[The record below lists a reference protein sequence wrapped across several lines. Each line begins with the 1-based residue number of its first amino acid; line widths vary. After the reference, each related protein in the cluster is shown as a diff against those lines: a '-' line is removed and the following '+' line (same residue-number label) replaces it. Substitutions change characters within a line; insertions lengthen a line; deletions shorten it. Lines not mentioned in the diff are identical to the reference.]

1 MRFLILTA
9 LKNFLLFFCFS
20 IFLIQYS
27 YAQREDIVILKN
39 GDHITGEIKRLELGI
54 LVFKTDDI
62 ETINIK
68 WDKIKSVQ
76 TKNIYEIEL
85 QDGRVYY
92 GSIWPGATED
102 ALIIKGVTAEN
113 RLFMPFIVKITR
125 IKESFWEILD
135 GYVKLGVSFTKA
147 NQIGQLSFG
156 FSGNYRT
163 KKSLTELT
171 ANSVITTTEDQ
182 PTSRKQ
188 DISLTYRRFLEK
200 KWFWAGLIGAEEN
213 TELGIQLRTTIGGG
227 VGNIF
232 VQTNLNWLY
241 GLAALTVNRE
251 WFIDST
257 AAVNNIE
264 GLLNGQYQLFIYDHP
279 QVSLATTLSIFPS
292 ITNLGRVRSDFN
304 VDLDWEIIIDFYW
317 VLSFYFNYDSKPT
330 STASKTDYRIET
342 SFKYE
347 L

>member
-1 MRFLILTA
+1 MINA
-9 LKNFLLFFCFS
+9 N
-20 IFLIQYS
+20 I
-27 YAQREDIVILKN
+27 YAQREDVVIMKN
-39 GDHITGEIKRLELGI
+39 GDYITGEIKRLELGR
-54 LVFKTDDI
+54 LVFKTDDM

-68 WDKIKSVQ
+68 WDKVKSIQ

-92 GSIWPGATED
+92 GSIERGEIDD
-102 ALIIKGVTAEN
+102 ALLIIGVTAET

-125 IKESFWEILD
+125 IKETFWEILS
-135 GYVKLGVSFTKA
+135 GYVKLGTSFTKA
-147 NQIGQLSFG
+147 SNVGQLSFG

-163 KKSLTELT
+163 KIFLAELT
-171 ANSVITTTEDQ
+171 ANSVITTTEDK

-188 DISLTYRRFLEK
+188 DIYFSYRRFLEK
-200 KWFWAGLIGAEEN
+200 KWLWAALIGAEQN

-227 VGNIF
+227 FGNIF
-232 VQTNLNWLY
+232 VQTNLNWFY
-241 GLAALTVNRE
+241 GLVGLTVNRE

-257 AAVNNIE
+257 KAVNNIE
-264 GLLNGQYQLFIYDHP
+264 ALLNGQYRLFIYDHP
-279 QVSLATTLSIFPS
+279 KVSLYTSLNVFPS
-292 ITNLGRVRSDFN
+292 VTNIGRFRSDLN
-304 VDLDWEIIIDFYW
+304 IDLDWEIIIDLYW

-330 STASKTDYRIET
+330 STASKTDYRFEN